1 MDTRN
6 TMLDIKTLRV
16 NPDNPR
22 TIKDKA
28 FAKLKA
34 KIKRFPQMLAKRP
47 IVYDSSND
55 NIILGGNRRYDAVMA
70 LVKDDPK
77 FMLKEEYFAD
87 AKDWTEAQ
95 KREFVVIDNISDGDW
110 DYDKLANQYEA
121 PELEEWGLDLPKSFN
136 PANTEEDTPPSV
148 SSTPPVSKL
157 GEVYQLGK
165 HRVLCGDAT
174 KSEDA
179 LKLMNGQKAD
189 MVFTD
194 PPYNVD
200 YEGKTKEKLKIQ
212 NDKKENDQFFTFL
225 LDSFTNIC
233 SVTKP
238 GGAAYIT
245 HADSEGFNFR
255 KAFVEAGF
263 LLKQCLIWNK
273 NILVMGRQD
282 YHWKHEPILYGWK
295 DGGGHQWYGPR
306 NQTTVWDID
315 RPSRS
320 SEHPTMKPIALIA
333 QALENSSKKE
343 DIIVDFFLGSGST
356 VIACEQTDR
365 ICYGMELDP
374 KYCDVVRKRYWMFTH
389 DGKDEGWEDGTP
401 VI

>member
-1 MDTRN
+1 MIDVYK
-6 TMLDIKTLRV
+6 IKI
-16 NPDNPR
+16 NPENPR

-28 FAKLKA
+28 FAKLKN
-34 KIKRFPQMLAKRP
+34 KIQRFPQMLAKRP
-47 IVYDSSND
+47 IVYDSAND

-70 LVKDDPK
+70 L
-77 FMLKEEYFAD
+77 LKENKIEIKDNYFAD
-87 AKDWTEAQ
+87 AKDWTPEQ
-95 KREFVVIDNISDGDW
+95 KREFIVIDNISDGDW

-136 PANTEEDTPPSV
+136 PANTEEDNPPSV
-148 SSTPPVSKL
+148 SETPPKSKL

-174 KSEDA
+174 KHEDA
-179 LKLMNGQKAD
+179 AKLMGEYKAD

-233 SVTKP
+233 SITKP

-255 KAFVEAGF
+255 KAFIESGF
-263 LLKQCLIWNK
+263 LLKQCIIWNK

-306 NQTTVWDID
+306 NQTTVWDVD

-333 QALENSSKKE
+333 IALENSSKKE

-356 VIACEQTDR
+356 LIACEQTDR

-374 KYCDVVRKRYWMFTH
+374 KYVDVIRKRYWMWIN
-389 DGKDEGWEDGTP
+389 DGKEDGWEDGTP